1 MLISTTKILSV
12 LHYDKNIK
20 IPEKNAK
27 KHEPLKNHQK
37 DESLGGLF
45 VPSHSRAIGKSWA
58 KFQERE
64 AAQKY
69 YKTGE
74 QLSWLTKLKISG

>member
-37 DESLGGLF
+37 DESLGGPLQPC
-45 VPSHSRAIGKSWA
+45 V
-58 KFQERE
+58 
-64 AAQKY
+64 
-69 YKTGE
+69 
-74 QLSWLTKLKISG
+74 ISQRVVCPFP